1 MDERNHDR
9 FRKVAEKR
17 VNQIMEDIEKLGN
30 CSAKASYDYTDA
42 EVEQIIVALEQAVHD
57 LRKRFAG
64 KRSFSLHGQE

>member
-1 MDERNHDR
+1 MDERKHDR

-17 VNQIMEDIEKLGN
+17 VNQIMGDIEKLGN

-42 EVEQIIVALEQAVHD
+42 EVEQIIGALEQAVHD
-57 LRKRFAG
+57 LRERFAG